1 MKCRGCGAVDLRLV
15 VSLGDMPPVNAF
27 LTAAQVKDERR
38 FALDCYFCERCT
50 LVQLDPIVDPGLLF
64 SDYAYLSSVSKT
76 AVSYLTE
83 LATSLA
89 GELNVTATSR
99 VLEIGS
105 NDGTFLRQLR
115 TYTPHVVG
123 VDPARNVVEKAK
135 ALGLRTVV
143 DFFSAK
149 LANTLEAEL
158 GRFDL
163 IVALNVVAHTP
174 NFLDL
179 FAGVRHLLHP
189 KGYFVMEAA
198 DVVQTILRG
207 EIDTIYH
214 EHVYCFSLHALQHAC
229 HAVGLTIVDACKT
242 PAQGGSLRVFMQTTA
257 GENVVNPRVLTLL
270 EGERSAG
277 LTSFSAYAPVAG
289 LAGELRERL
298 RAGLRELREAHETVI
313 GLGAPARGVVLMNY
327 CELGTSDLDFVVDDA
342 PTKQGKLVP
351 GRHIP
356 VFDWT
361 KIAKDGSIGCL
372 MLSWNYRQEI
382 LAKLRART
390 ANATVLVPLPSV
402 ERITLA

>member
-1 MKCRGCGAVDLRLV
+1 MKCRGCGAVDLELV

-27 LTAAQVKDERR
+27 LTAAQVEGEQR
-38 FALDCYFCERCT
+38 FALDCYFCEHCT

-64 SDYAYLSSVSKT
+64 SDYAYLSSVSQT
-76 AVSYLTE
+76 AVSYLTQ
-83 LATSLA
+83 LA
-89 GELNVTATSR
+89 GTLANDLNVTASSK

-105 NDGTFLRQLR
+105 NDGTFLAQLR
-115 TYTPHVVG
+115 RYTAHVMG
-123 VDPARNVVEKAK
+123 VDPARNVVEKAE

-149 LANTLEAEL
+149 LADSLQAEL
-158 GRFDL
+158 GQFDL

-179 FAGVRHLLHP
+179 FEGVKQLLHP
-189 KGYFVMEAA
+189 HGYFVMEAA

-214 EHVYCFSLHALQHAC
+214 EHVYCFSLHALKHAC
-229 HAVGLTIVDACKT
+229 QTVGLTIVDACKT
-242 PAQGGSLRVFMQTTA
+242 PAQGGSLRVFMQATSNA
-257 GENVVNPRVLTLL
+257 NVVSPRVLQLL
-270 EGERSAG
+270 EDERSAG
-277 LTSFSAYAPVAG
+277 LTRFAAYAPVAG
-289 LAGELRERL
+289 LARDLRERL
-298 RAGLRELREAHETVI
+298 RAGLHQLRQAHDTVV

-327 CELGTSDLDFVVDDA
+327 CELTCRDLDFVVDDA

-356 VFDWT
+356 VFGWT

-372 MLSWNYRQEI
+372 MLSWNYRREI

-390 ANATVLVPLPSV
+390 ANATVLVPLPSF
-402 ERITLA
+402 EQITLA